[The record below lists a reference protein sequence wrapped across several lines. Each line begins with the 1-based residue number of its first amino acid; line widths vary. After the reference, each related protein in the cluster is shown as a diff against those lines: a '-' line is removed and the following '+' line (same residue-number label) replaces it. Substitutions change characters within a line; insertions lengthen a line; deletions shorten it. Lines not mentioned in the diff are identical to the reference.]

1 MSAKTG
7 EEAKAQTKAGNDMPT
22 TDKRRAHNDGTA
34 EQSEAGSS
42 AREDDTSTPPATKRT
57 KRCDDSNTELV
68 SINGCFFN
76 DEFREKFKAAWQ
88 GKEGITGHNYQ
99 LKQDPFQLAVFQHFL
114 QEDVNRA
121 NATKRLEAEFSTV
134 DWKRKQMDLYEFYQ
148 TNDLCSL
155 DRDYLQA
162 FYTVLKEQM
171 MPLVEELTGIKL
183 THVSASCSMYNAGD
197 YLLVHDDLL
206 SDRRIAYVFY
216 LSPWDCHRQWFE
228 KDGGALE
235 LFKADGNQLP
245 VFPVTDKIYPQNN
258 QLVLFRVCEKSFHQ
272 VGEVTTFEYPRLT
285 INGWFHG
292 PAPGG
297 KGNAG
302 NVSHALSIIVD
313 THYISPRK
321 VEIDLAEWIND
332 VYLVDEVKQNVQK
345 KVEMFSEV
353 SLEQFLLL
361 PRFTELLENL
371 ASAQNLEWKIK
382 GPAHLRKYEVLNFKS
397 LPEASPLGAM
407 YDLFTSKTMFRLLYD
422 YTELDLYGKKA
433 KTPKCAIELQRWERG
448 CYTVLGDSSTYADS
462 TLDLTF
468 YLNAQENVGVITYLV
483 PEGDQQQQQQGSG
496 STNRHDDQPSAS
508 SSASAYAEC
517 YDEDPVLLT
526 LLPKDNVLNVVYR
539 AEGTTKFTKYV
550 SHNTYLEK
558 ANDNGHAYT
567 YILVCSYKE

>member
-1 MSAKTG
+1 M
-7 EEAKAQTKAGNDMPT
+7 M
-22 TDKRRAHNDGTA
+22 
-34 EQSEAGSS
+34 
-42 AREDDTSTPPATKRT
+42 DTSTPPATKRT

-68 SINGCFFN
+68 SINGCFFS
-76 DEFREKFKAAWQ
+76 DDFRERFKVAWQ
-88 GKEGITGHNYQ
+88 GRESITGHNYQ

-114 QEDVNRA
+114 QEDVSRA

-155 DRDYLQA
+155 ERDYLQA

-216 LSPWDCHRQWFE
+216 LSPWDCHRQWRE

-272 VGEVTTFEYPRLT
+272 VGEVTTFDYPRLT

-292 PAPGG
+292 PAPAG
-297 KGNAG
+297 KGNGA
-302 NVSHALSIIVD
+302 NVSRTPSIIVD

-321 VEIDLAEWIND
+321 IEIDLAEWIND

-361 PRFTELLENL
+361 PRFAALLETL
-371 ASAQNLEWKIK
+371 ADEPNLEWKIK

-433 KTPKCAIELQRWERG
+433 RAPKCAIELQRWERG

-483 PEGDQQQQQQGSG
+483 PEGDQQQQGSG
-496 STNRHDDQPSAS
+496 TTNRHDDQPSS
-508 SSASAYAEC
+508 SSGSSAYAEC

-558 ANDNGHAYT
+558 ANDHGHAYT

>member
-1 MSAKTG
+1 MSAEKREHHA
-7 EEAKAQTKAGNDMPT
+7 EEKSNAGL
-22 TDKRRAHNDGTA
+22 
-34 EQSEAGSS
+34 SS
-42 AREDDTSTPPATKRT
+42 QEDDNQHPPLAKRSR
-57 KRCDDSNTELV
+57 RCETNTELV
-68 SINGCFFN
+68 SINGRLFD
-76 DEFREKFKAAWQ
+76 DEFREKFKHAWQ
-88 GKEGITGHNYQ
+88 HREAIAENNFE
-99 LKQDPFQLAVFQHFL
+99 LKNEPFQLAVIQNFL
-114 QEDVNRA
+114 QEDPNRVEV
-121 NATKRLEAEFSTV
+121 TKRLEEEFSTV

-155 DRDYLQA
+155 QRDYLQA

-216 LSPWDCHRQWFE
+216 LSPWDCHRQWTE
-228 KDGGALE
+228 SNGGALE
-235 LFKADGNQLP
+235 LFKADKNQLP
-245 VFPVTDKIYPQNN
+245 VFPVTDKIFPRNN

-292 PAPGG
+292 PVA
-297 KGNAG
+297 NSR
-302 NVSHALSIIVD
+302 NRSTQHTSSVIID
-313 THYISPRK
+313 THYFGPRK
-321 VEIDLAEWIND
+321 VEVDLSGWIND

-353 SLEQFLLL
+353 SLEEFLL
-361 PRFTELLENL
+361 PSRFEALLNSLATEV
-371 ASAQNLEWKIK
+371 NLEWTIK

-397 LPEASPLGAM
+397 LPESGPLTDL
-407 YDLFTSKTMFRLLYD
+407 YDLFTSRAIFRLMYE
-422 YTELDLYGKKA
+422 YTELDLYGRKA
-433 KTPKCAIELQRWERG
+433 KSPKCAIELQRWERG
-448 CYTVLGDSSTYADS
+448 CYTVLGDSSSYADS
-462 TLDLTF
+462 TLDITF

-483 PEGDQQQQQQGSG
+483 PEGEQTEGKP
-496 STNRHDDQPSAS
+496 NDQPSS
-508 SSASAYAEC
+508 SSAPSEC
-517 YDEDPVLLT
+517 YEDDPVLLT

-550 SHNTYLEK
+550 SRNTYLEK
-558 ANDNGHAYT
+558 AGSSGHAYT

>member
-7 EEAKAQTKAGNDMPT
+7 EEAIAQTKADTNMP
-22 TDKRRAHNDGTA
+22 TDKRRTHDDGTA

-42 AREDDTSTPPATKRT
+42 AREDDTSTEPATKRT
-57 KRCDDSNTELV
+57 KRDDNTELV

-76 DEFREKFKAAWQ
+76 DDFRERFKLAWQ
-88 GKEGITGHNYQ
+88 RKESISGPNYQ

-114 QEDVNRA
+114 QEDVKRA

-155 DRDYLQA
+155 ERDYLQA

-171 MPLVEELTGIKL
+171 MPLVEELTGLKL

-292 PAPGG
+292 PAPAG
-297 KGNAG
+297 KGNAT
-302 NVSHALSIIVD
+302 NVTPSIIVD
-313 THYISPRK
+313 THYISSRK

-361 PRFTELLENL
+361 PRFAALLETL
-371 ASAQNLEWKIK
+371 ANASDLEWKIK

-397 LPEASPLGAM
+397 LPAASPLGAM

-483 PEGDQQQQQQGSG
+483 PDGDQQQQGTSA
-496 STNRHDDQPSAS
+496 NARHDEQPSS
-508 SSASAYAEC
+508 SSTSSAYAEC

-558 ANDNGHAYT
+558 ANDAGHAYT

>member
-1 MSAKTG
+1 
-7 EEAKAQTKAGNDMPT
+7 
-22 TDKRRAHNDGTA
+22 
-34 EQSEAGSS
+34 
-42 AREDDTSTPPATKRT
+42 
-57 KRCDDSNTELV
+57 
-68 SINGCFFN
+68 
-76 DEFREKFKAAWQ
+76 
-88 GKEGITGHNYQ
+88 
-99 LKQDPFQLAVFQHFL
+99 
-114 QEDVNRA
+114 
-121 NATKRLEAEFSTV
+121 
-134 DWKRKQMDLYEFYQ
+134 
-148 TNDLCSL
+148 
-155 DRDYLQA
+155 
-162 FYTVLKEQM
+162 
-171 MPLVEELTGIKL
+171 
-183 THVSASCSMYNAGD
+183 MYNAGD

-216 LSPWDCHRQWFE
+216 LSPWDCHRQWAE

-292 PAPGG
+292 PAATAAAPPTGE
-297 KGNAG
+297 KPSSN
-302 NVSHALSIIVD
+302 NVTQAAPSIIID

-321 VEIDLAEWIND
+321 VDIDLAEWIND

-353 SLEQFLLL
+353 SLEQFLL
-361 PRFTELLENL
+361 PARFATLLETLCNEP
-371 ASAQNLEWKIK
+371 SLEWKIK
-382 GPAHLRKYEVLNFKS
+382 GPAHLRKYEVLNFKT
-397 LPEASPLGAM
+397 LPVEAIALGTL
-407 YDLFTSKTMFRLLYD
+407 YDLFTSRTMFRLLYD

-483 PEGDQQQQQQGSG
+483 PDGDQQQQHGS
-496 STNRHDDQPSAS
+496 SHRNDQPSS
-508 SSASAYAEC
+508 SSSSSYAEC

-550 SHNTYLEK
+550 SHNTYLER
-558 ANDNGHAYT
+558 ATDDGHAYT